1 MMNWFFDGRAE
12 QVFWARQVPAEAIL
26 AAFVAVVLLTV
37 FLYRRGQGLPPRVRL
52 VLALSRLVTLAMIV
66 AVVLEPTVA
75 IEQTHELRRRLAVL
89 IDDSGS
95 MSVADQRKRP
105 EDIVEAATAL
115 GMLPL
120 SETPEVNGAVM
131 ALDAKQRRTIAAAT
145 RIDLVRSLLSRS
157 AHATFESIG
166 DDLDVSYYAFGKTLH
181 KLGEGNSGNGGS
193 GAGNSLAALQ
203 ADESGTSIAESL
215 EAVANADRGAPLAG
229 IVLISDGLDTS
240 SRRAEATAHDLGTR
254 GIPCE

>member
-131 ALDAKQRRTIAAAT
+131 ALDAKQRRTIAAA
-145 RIDLVRSLLSRS
+145 REACCHGRRMRRSSRS
-157 AHATFESIG
+157 EMISTSAT
-166 DDLDVSYYAFGKTLH
+166 TR
-181 KLGEGNSGNGGS
+181 
-193 GAGNSLAALQ
+193 LA
-203 ADESGTSIAESL
+203 
-215 EAVANADRGAPLAG
+215 RHC
-229 IVLISDGLDTS
+229 TS
-240 SRRAEATAHDLGTR
+240 SVRAIPVMGEAGPEILSL
-254 GIPCE
+254 PCRPTSRERP